1 MIYLIVGIAVLAT
14 LFLLARAF
22 VAADPARLGRFITW
36 FLGALAVLG
45 ASTALVLLL
54 LSERLLP
61 ALVAAGTLSPVAI
74 RLWRQWRTQTTRA
87 GANASRS
94 SHVESETIAMT
105 LDHATG
111 EMSGA
116 IKRGTYAGRRLERL
130 SESEL
135 LDLWRQC
142 RATDADA
149 TRLLEA
155 YLDRT
160 VPDRPSKASASARHR
175 GSTGDPM
182 TREEA
187 YAVLGLASGA
197 SEAEIRDAHRRLMK
211 KVHPDQG
218 GSNYLAAKLNRAK
231 DVLLGD

>member
-1 MIYLIVGIAVLAT
+1 MIYLIAGVGVLAA

-22 VAADPARLGRFITW
+22 VIADPARLSRFVTW

-45 ASTALVLLL
+45 AGTALLLLL

-74 RLWRQWRTQTTRA
+74 RLWRQWRTHAAPA
-87 GANASRS
+87 GATGSRS
-94 SHVESETIAMT
+94 SHVESDTLAMT

-111 EMSGA
+111 EMSGVV
-116 IKRGTYAGRRLERL
+116 KRGGYAGRRLERL

-135 LDLWRQC
+135 LDLWQQC
-142 RATDADA
+142 RTSDADA

-155 YLDRT
+155 YLDRA
-160 VPDRPSKASASARHR
+160 VSGWRQKVAGARA
-175 GSTGDPM
+175 GGTGDPM
-182 TREEA
+182 TRVEA
-187 YAVLGLASGA
+187 YAVLDLPPGA
-197 SEAEIRDAHRRLMK
+197 SESEIREAHRRLMK
-211 KVHPDQG
+211 KLHPDQG